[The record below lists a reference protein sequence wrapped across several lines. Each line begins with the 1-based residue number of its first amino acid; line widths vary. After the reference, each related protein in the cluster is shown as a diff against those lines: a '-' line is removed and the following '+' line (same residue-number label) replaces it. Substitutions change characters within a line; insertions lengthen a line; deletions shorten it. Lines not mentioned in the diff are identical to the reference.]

1 MPSSP
6 SSTDA
11 ARTLPLTVVTGFL
24 GAGKTTLVNALLR
37 DARLADTAVLINEF
51 GSVGIDHHLVE
62 KIDDNV
68 VLLASGCL
76 CCSARGDL
84 ARALRD
90 LFKRRLRREIP
101 PFSRVLVETTGLAD
115 PAPVLATISGD
126 FFLAERYRIDGVVT
140 VIDATLA
147 EQQLSRH
154 VEAVKQAAMADRL
167 LLAKCDLATREQID
181 ALRARLDRINPGAPL
196 REMAQGEVDAA
207 FVLGLDGNGERRGD
221 ELAHWL
227 AAAEE
232 RAAAGLRAAAA
243 AHRRA
248 DVAAQVGAAAS
259 PLAGN
264 QPGAGAAPLA
274 VGAGEHFAA
283 GAGAGADASA
293 AAAGDELPLY
303 RSRFDAG
310 QPVHDAAVHT
320 FVLRFAEPFVWPEF
334 SEAIDVLLATCGAR
348 ILRIKGL
355 VNVVGESR
363 PRVLHCVQ
371 HLRYPLTTL
380 PAWPADPSPAA
391 PAEAEG
397 ATSTAA
403 AVAEPVAAAASTGD
417 FTGAE
422 ARAVKPGDGS
432 ARGPCRDSRL
442 VFIVD
447 GLSREVVAKAFTMFC
462 GGVEALPAA
471 A

>member
-1 MPSSP
+1 MSVV
-6 SSTDA
+6 A

-90 LFKRRLRREIP
+90 LFMRRLRREIP

-140 VIDATLA
+140 VIDATLG
-147 EQQLSRH
+147 ESQLARH

-167 LLAKCDLATREQID
+167 LLAKCDLAPRAQIA
-181 ALRARLDRINPGAPL
+181 ALHARLDRLNPGAPL
-196 REMAQGEVDAA
+196 REMVQGEVDAG
-207 FVLGLDGNGERRGD
+207 FVFGFADGNERHGD
-221 ELAHWL
+221 ELLRWL

-232 RAAAGLRAAAA
+232 RAAAGLRAAAERDRPA
-243 AHRRA
+243 P
-248 DVAAQVGAAAS
+248 AAADALS
-259 PLAGN
+259 ADTS
-264 QPGAGAAPLA
+264 ARA
-274 VGAGEHFAA
+274 
-283 GAGAGADASA
+283 ADA
-293 AAAGDELPLY
+293 LPLY
-303 RSRFDAG
+303 RSRFEPG

-320 FVLRFAEPFVWPEF
+320 FVLRFTEPFVWPEF

-355 VNVVGESR
+355 VNVVGESQ

-371 HLRYPLTTL
+371 HLRYPLSTL
-380 PAWPADPSPAA
+380 PAWPAEAAPSRKDSARPVPAAPPSAQAIAVSPAA
-391 PAEAEG
+391 PASPPRPAAGAEG
-397 ATSTAA
+397 G
-403 AVAEPVAAAASTGD
+403 EVAAAA
-417 FTGAE
+417 
-422 ARAVKPGDGS
+422 ARD
-432 ARGPCRDSRL
+432 PCCDTRL

-462 GGVEALPAA
+462 SGAEPLPVAA
-471 A
+471 

>member
-1 MPSSP
+1 MATV
-6 SSTDA
+6 TDP
-11 ARTLPLTVVTGFL
+11 ARTLSLTVVTGFL

-90 LFKRRLRREIP
+90 LFMRRLRREIP

-140 VIDATLA
+140 VIDATLG
-147 EQQLSRH
+147 EGQLARH

-167 LLAKCDLATREQID
+167 LLAKCDLAPRAQID
-181 ALRARLDRINPGAPL
+181 ALRARLDRLNPGAPL
-196 REMAQGEVDAA
+196 REMAHGEVDAG
-207 FVLGLDGNGERRGD
+207 FVFGLAGGSERRGD
-221 ELAHWL
+221 ELACWL

-243 AHRRA
+243 AERRRLSPA
-248 DVAAQVGAAAS
+248 DPAAADR
-259 PLAGN
+259 LAT
-264 QPGAGAAPLA
+264 
-274 VGAGEHFAA
+274 
-283 GAGAGADASA
+283 A
-293 AAAGDELPLY
+293 AAAEGDALPLY
-303 RSRFDAG
+303 RSRFEPG

-380 PAWPADPSPAA
+380 PAWPAEAAPVASPAKL
-391 PAEAEG
+391 
-397 ATSTAA
+397 
-403 AVAEPVAAAASTGD
+403 AAAA
-417 FTGAE
+417 A
-422 ARAVKPGDGS
+422 ARA
-432 ARGPCRDSRL
+432 ACQDSRL

>member
-1 MPSSP
+1 MANA
-6 SSTDA
+6 TDP

-84 ARALRD
+84 ARALRN
-90 LFKRRLRREIP
+90 LFMRRLRREIP

-140 VIDATLA
+140 VIDATLGEA
-147 EQQLSRH
+147 QLARH

-167 LLAKCDLATREQID
+167 LLAKCDLAPRAQIA
-181 ALRARLDRINPGAPL
+181 ALHARLDRLNPGAPL
-196 REMAQGEVDAA
+196 REMANGEVDAA
-207 FVLGLDGNGERRGD
+207 FVLGLDGNSERRGD
-221 ELAHWL
+221 ELARWL
-227 AAAEE
+227 AAAEQ

-243 AHRRA
+243 AARGRA
-248 DVAAQVGAAAS
+248 EDAAQAGTAVSPPAGDRPGAEGAPVASGAAA
-259 PLAGN
+259 
-264 QPGAGAAPLA
+264 PGEA
-274 VGAGEHFAA
+274 
-283 GAGAGADASA
+283 
-293 AAAGDELPLY
+293 LPLY
-303 RSRFDAG
+303 RSRFEPG

-355 VNVVGESR
+355 VNVVGEDR

-371 HLRYPLTTL
+371 HLRYPLGTL
-380 PAWPADPSPAA
+380 PAWPADSSPAA
-391 PAEAEG
+391 RARAEATANTAVAVAAPSAAGRG
-397 ATSTAA
+397 AVETSAAGPAGARA
-403 AVAEPVAAAASTGD
+403 AVVDSGD
-417 FTGAE
+417 
-422 ARAVKPGDGS
+422 DS

-447 GLSREVVAKAFTMFC
+447 GLAREVVAKAFTMFC
-462 GGVEALPAA
+462 GGVEALPEAA
-471 A
+471 

>member
-6 SSTDA
+6 FATDS

-24 GAGKTTLVNALLR
+24 GAGKTTLVNRLLR

-90 LFKRRLRREIP
+90 LFMRRLRREIP

-140 VIDATLA
+140 VIDATLGD
-147 EQQLSRH
+147 QQLSRH

-167 LLAKCDLATREQID
+167 LLAKCDLAPRDQID
-181 ALRARLDRINPGAPL
+181 ALRARLDRLNPSAPL
-196 REMAQGEVDAA
+196 RAMAQGEVNAG
-207 FVLGLDGNGERRGD
+207 FVFGLAGGNERHGD
-221 ELAHWL
+221 ELLRWL

-243 AHRRA
+243 AERDRPSPAAA
-248 DVAAQVGAAAS
+248 DALAAAS
-259 PLAGN
+259 ERVSSATATRSAVTPEAT
-264 QPGAGAAPLA
+264 ASKTAAP
-274 VGAGEHFAA
+274 AA
-283 GAGAGADASA
+283 DTPADAA
-293 AAAGDELPLY
+293 DALPLY
-303 RSRFDAG
+303 RSRFDPS
-310 QPVHDAAVHT
+310 QPVHDAAVHS

-355 VNVVGESR
+355 VNVVGETQ

-380 PAWPADPSPAA
+380 PAWPAEA
-391 PAEAEG
+391 P
-397 ATSTAA
+397 TAP
-403 AVAEPVAAAASTGD
+403 EPCCDT
-417 FTGAE
+417 
-422 ARAVKPGDGS
+422 
-432 ARGPCRDSRL
+432 RL

-447 GLSREVVAKAFTMFC
+447 GLSREVVAKAFAMFC
-462 GGVEALPAA
+462 SGAEALPVAA
-471 A
+471 

>member
-1 MPSSP
+1 MSVV
-6 SSTDA
+6 A

-68 VLLASGCL
+68 LLLASGCL

-90 LFKRRLRREIP
+90 LFMRRLRREIP

-140 VIDATLA
+140 VIDATLG
-147 EQQLSRH
+147 EGQLARH

-167 LLAKCDLATREQID
+167 LLAKCDLAPRAQIA
-181 ALRARLDRINPGAPL
+181 ALHARLDRLNPGAPL
-196 REMAQGEVDAA
+196 REMVHGEVDAA
-207 FVLGLDGNGERRGD
+207 FVFGFAGDNVRHGD
-221 ELAHWL
+221 ELARWL

-243 AHRRA
+243 AERGRLSP
-248 DVAAQVGAAAS
+248 VASGAAA
-259 PLAGN
+259 LAS
-264 QPGAGAAPLA
+264 
-274 VGAGEHFAA
+274 
-283 GAGAGADASA
+283 SA
-293 AAAGDELPLY
+293 AAATTPAADALPLY
-303 RSRFDAG
+303 RSRFEAG

-355 VNVVGESR
+355 VNVVGEDR

-371 HLRYPLTTL
+371 HLRYPLGTL
-380 PAWPADPSPAA
+380 PAWPA
-391 PAEAEG
+391 
-397 ATSTAA
+397 
-403 AVAEPVAAAASTGD
+403 EPAAAAADAPAPG
-417 FTGAE
+417 E
-422 ARAVKPGDGS
+422 AATAV
-432 ARGPCRDSRL
+432 CRDTRL

-462 GGVEALPAA
+462 SGIEPLPAA